1 MLLFSSWVSLLSS
14 ANLDPACLQVEL
26 SQDDLMMLLKIP
38 LENLGEASSLGH
50 LSHKQDV
57 SVHLQTSES
66 SSTGISVQIETD
78 KYTNILFKVIHFP
91 FLVIFNVLLA
101 SAHVEKSSVNGD
113 EEGDSLETLRFTVNI
128 ESLSLVLYGNDPKQV
143 SERF

>member
-1 MLLFSSWVSLLSS
+1 MMLLMSC
-14 ANLDPACLQVEL
+14 ANLDPSCLQVEL

-78 KYTNILFKVIHFP
+78 KCTNILF
-91 FLVIFNVLLA
+91 
-101 SAHVEKSSVNGD
+101 
-113 EEGDSLETLRFTVNI
+113 R
-128 ESLSLVLYGNDPKQV
+128 
-143 SERF
+143 

>member
-1 MLLFSSWVSLLSS
+1 MNFEHFVYMFQRPFHCLKGFYAFTLSGMLKLFWMLLFSSWVSLLSV
-14 ANLDPACLQVEL
+14 ANLDPAYLQVEL

-66 SSTGISVQIETD
+66 SSTGMSVQTETD
-78 KYTNILFKVIHFP
+78 KCTNILFKVLHFP
-91 FLVIFNVLLA
+91 VLVDFRCTF
-101 SAHVEKSSVNGD
+101 SFSSCWKV
-113 EEGDSLETLRFTVNI
+113 
-128 ESLSLVLYGNDPKQV
+128 V
-143 SERF
+143 S

>member
-1 MLLFSSWVSLLSS
+1 MLLFSSWVSLLSV

-50 LSHKQDV
+50 VSHKQDV
-57 SVHLQTSES
+57 SLHLKTSES

-78 KYTNILFKVIHFP
+78 KCANILF
-91 FLVIFNVLLA
+91 
-101 SAHVEKSSVNGD
+101 
-113 EEGDSLETLRFTVNI
+113 R
-128 ESLSLVLYGNDPKQV
+128 
-143 SERF
+143 